1 LGDVRL
7 RQGSQSFAEAIAMTH
22 FFEIVF
28 FALMLSST
36 YILIAVGFTLFF
48 GAIDIVQFAH
58 GDVAMLGAFVAIILY
73 GLVEATGLS
82 RVLPMVAWVGGV
94 IFFTL
99 LISGALG
106 VVFERV
112 VVKPFRKSP
121 LLMVLV
127 ATVALGIIIRESV
140 RLFYPEGSN
149 PQVFPRLFPQA
160 GFEVG
165 SLYFRV
171 EHLIIFG
178 ISLVLIVGMMLFINK
193 TKIGLAIRAISQN
206 IEAASLM
213 GINPDVTIMI
223 TFFAGSLLAGI
234 AGVLTGTYFSLVKFD
249 IGLMG
254 GIKGFS
260 AAVVGGLG
268 NFNGAILGGLTLG
281 VVETFASA
289 YIPGGTA
296 YKDVY
301 AFIIVIFFLIFK
313 PSGLL
318 GQKAYDKV

>member
-1 LGDVRL
+1 M
-7 RQGSQSFAEAIAMTH
+7 AH
-22 FFEIVF
+22 FLEILF
-28 FALMLSST
+28 IALMLSST

-73 GLVEATGLS
+73 GLAEATGLT
-82 RVLPMVAWVGGV
+82 RILPMWVWVAGV
-94 IFFTL
+94 ILFTL
-99 LISGALG
+99 IITGGLG
-106 VVFERV
+106 VLFERTV
-112 VVKPFRKSP
+112 IRPFRNSP
-121 LLMVLV
+121 LLMILV

-149 PQVFPRLFPQA
+149 PQVFPRFFPKLGFQA
-160 GFEVG
+160 GP
-165 SLYFRV
+165 LYFRV
-171 EHLIIFG
+171 EHLMILG
-178 ISLVLIVGMMLFINK
+178 ISFLLIVGMILFINK
-193 TKIGLAIRAISQN
+193 TKIGLSIRAISQN

-213 GINPDVTIMI
+213 GINPDFAIMV
-223 TFFAGSLLAGI
+223 TFFAGSFLAGI
-234 AGVLTGTYFSLVKFD
+234 AGVLTGTYFNVVKFD
-249 IGLMG
+249 VGLMG

-281 VVETFASA
+281 FVETFASA
-289 YIPGGTA
+289 YIPGGTP

-301 AFIIVIFFLIFK
+301 AFIIVIFFLVFK

-318 GQKAYDKV
+318 GERAYDKV

>member
-1 LGDVRL
+1 
-7 RQGSQSFAEAIAMTH
+7 MTH
-22 FFEIVF
+22 FLEVLFI
-28 FALMLSST
+28 ALMLSST

-58 GDVAMLGAFVAIILY
+58 GDVAMLGAFIGIMLY
-73 GLVEATGLS
+73 GLAELTGAN
-82 RVLPMVAWVGGV
+82 RVLPMGIWVSG
-94 IFFTL
+94 IILFTL
-99 LISGALG
+99 IITGLLG
-106 VVFERV
+106 VLFERV
-112 VVKPFRKSP
+112 VVRPFRKSP

-149 PQVFPRLFPQA
+149 PQVFPRLFPQT
-160 GFEVG
+160 GFHLG
-165 SLYFRV
+165 SIFFRT
-171 EHLIIFG
+171 EHLIILGMSIF
-178 ISLVLIVGMMLFINK
+178 LILALMLFVYRS
-193 TKIGLAIRAISQN
+193 KIGLSIRAISQN

-213 GINPDVTIMI
+213 GINPDLTIMI
-223 TFFAGSLLAGI
+223 TFFTGSLLAGI
-234 AGVLTGTYFSLVKFD
+234 AGILIGTYYSVVKFD

-281 VVETFASA
+281 FIETFASA
-289 YIPGGTA
+289 YIPGGTP

-301 AFIIVIFFLIFK
+301 AFIIVIFFLVFR
-313 PSGLL
+313 PSGLV
-318 GQKAYDKV
+318 GERVYEKV

>member
-1 LGDVRL
+1 M
-7 RQGSQSFAEAIAMTH
+7 AH
-22 FFEIVF
+22 FLEVLF
-28 FALMLSST
+28 FAIMLSST

-58 GDVAMLGAFVAIILY
+58 GDVAMLGAFIGIMIYSLAELTGVVKTVPMGIWVA
-73 GLVEATGLS
+73 
-82 RVLPMVAWVGGV
+82 GV

-99 LISGALG
+99 IITGFLG
-106 VVFERV
+106 VLFERI

-149 PQVFPRLFPQA
+149 PQVFPKLFPQT
-160 GFEVG
+160 GFHVG
-165 SLYFRV
+165 ALYFRT
-171 EHLIIFG
+171 EHLVILG
-178 ISLVLIVGMMLFINK
+178 ISLLLIVGLMIFVNRS
-193 TKIGLAIRAISQN
+193 KIGLSIRAISQN

-213 GINPDVTIMI
+213 GVNPDLTIMI
-223 TFFAGSLLAGI
+223 TFFTGSFLAGI
-234 AGVLTGTYFSLVKFD
+234 AGILIGTYYSVVRFD

-281 VVETFASA
+281 IIETFASA
-289 YIPGGTA
+289 YIPGGTP

-301 AFIIVIFFLIFK
+301 AFIIVIFFLVFK
-313 PSGLL
+313 PSGLV
-318 GQKAYDKV
+318 GEKIYEKV